1 MYSSL
6 LNVSR
11 YFINLLKDKVKI
23 IIIITNIHNI
33 KIVKTIFFEN
43 IDNSNILL
51 YLNLYLS

>member
-33 KIVKTIFFEN
+33 KIVKTIFLK
-43 IDNSNILL
+43 I
-51 YLNLYLS
+51 